1 MKAKIIKSPDL
12 ALKRIESLSKQLSA
26 KANGVLIGL
35 PRNSNAY
42 PDGTSVI
49 MVGSV
54 HEFGSPLR
62 NIPQR
67 SFLRSTISDN
77 RKEYR
82 QDMRVLT
89 QQIFNLKLTKAQAL
103 GKMGLK
109 VQGDVQQRIVDIKE
123 PALKRVRK
131 DGSSNPLNDTGHLK
145 QSITFIVDDR

>member
-1 MKAKIIKSPDL
+1 MKAKIIKSPEL
-12 ALKRIESLSKQLSA
+12 ALRRLESLSKQLSN
-26 KANGVLIGL
+26 KSNGVLIGL

-42 PDGTSVI
+42 PDGTSII

-67 SFLRSTISDN
+67 SFLRSTITDN
-77 RKEYR
+77 RQEYKE
-82 QDMRVLT
+82 DMRKLT
-89 QQIFNLKLTKAQAL
+89 LQILDSKLTKAQAL

-123 PALKRVRK
+123 PALKRPRK
-131 DGSSNPLNDTGHLK
+131 DGSDNPLNDTGHLK